1 MDNEIL
7 IPKMGW
13 SIDEATFV
21 EWLKSNGEY
30 VNAGDELFSVESDK
44 AIQAVES
51 IDSGWLCIEQNLPKE
66 GQLLKYGTVIGYL
79 SEKKDNDEVSIK
91 LESYEDSEL
100 DKNTEDTNE
109 KTEDKVDD
117 LDFKSSVS
125 EEKNE
130 LISSERLF
138 ITPRARTLAKKLNID
153 SLTEIVG
160 TGKNN
165 RITENDI
172 NVFFKKELN
181 SKNIQKEINVPN
193 YMNLTINCA
202 ELISFINA
210 FNDSAKVTKIRL
222 IDYLI
227 KIIGHVFQ
235 IDNQDNRLKI
245 NQVCLLNNANK
256 EESFFIND
264 PKNKGLV
271 EINKNAT
278 ESDTSLE
285 IKQSTIVLI
294 DLSEY
299 NIQFF
304 NPKILNPS
312 QLSIGIGKY
321 LSETKENFYTL
332 NLCYLN
338 DIEIRLFEKVK
349 LITEFTKSPIRL
361 LL

>member
-51 IDSGWLCIEQNLPKE
+51 IDSGWLCIEENLPKE

-79 SEKKDNDEVSIK
+79 SEKKNNDEVSIK
-91 LESYEDSEL
+91 LENYEDSEL
-100 DKNTEDTNE
+100 DKKTDDTDD
-109 KTEDKVDD
+109 KTENKVDD
-117 LDFKSSVS
+117 LDGKNSVS
-125 EEKNE
+125 EGKKE
-130 LISSERLF
+130 LISSERTF

-165 RITENDI
+165 RIIENDI
-172 NVFFKKELN
+172 NLFYSEIN
-181 SKNIQKEINVPN
+181 SKNIQKESNVPN

-202 ELISFINA
+202 ELTSFIDV
-210 FNDSAKVTKIRL
+210 FNCSAKVTKIRL

-227 KIIGHVFQ
+227 KIIGQVFQ
-235 IDNQDNRLKI
+235 IDNQDSRLKI
-245 NQVCLLNNANK
+245 NQVCLINNANK
-256 EESFFIND
+256 KESFFIND
-264 PKNKGLV
+264 PKYKGLV

-278 ESDTSLE
+278 ESDNNLV

-304 NPKILNPS
+304 NPKILSPS

-321 LSETKENFYTL
+321 LSGAKENFYTL
-332 NLCYLN
+332 NVCYLN
-338 DIEIRLFEKVK
+338 AIEQNLFEKVK
-349 LITEFTKSPIRL
+349 LIPEFTKSPIRL